1 MWSTKSIDFETI
13 KNDSQ
18 KVEKDKY
25 MDIYPIF
32 LDFFKDRE
40 LDRETI
46 ILGISLVY
54 SWMPTIPKIDI
65 QNIDKVVDIIKK
77 DEITASD
84 LEVLSK
90 CFNNSIVGTSKLL
103 HFI

>member
-1 MWSTKSIDFETI
+1 MIKSDI
-13 KNDSQ
+13 S
-18 KVEKDKY
+18 KVEKDRY
-25 MDIYPIF
+25 MDIYPVF

-46 ILGISLVY
+46 ILGISLMY
-54 SWMPTIPKIDI
+54 SRMPTIPKIDI

-77 DEITASD
+77 EEITASD

-90 CFNNSIVGTSKLL
+90 CFNNSIVGTSKL
-103 HFI
+103 FYA